1 MSVEKKEIEFEKKG
15 DYFYYDSFYPYPDV
29 SINFANDIIMMWIKK
44 YLAVLFLRQYTLIEW
59 FTNPYPMEKPI
70 PPQDSYEK
78 KRWIREF
85 ANLRRYVNDYL
96 KNKELLNSLGMG
108 ELCEEDWFI
117 NNNKQSP
124 NDLIDEYVKEIKA
137 GKNTNS

>member
-1 MSVEKKEIEFEKKG
+1 
-15 DYFYYDSFYPYPDV
+15 
-29 SINFANDIIMMWIKK
+29 
-44 YLAVLFLRQYTLIEW
+44 
-59 FTNPYPMEKPI
+59 MEKPI